1 MLLTL
6 QVYVLLS
13 NKDAMQNLW
22 LHLTEKNLH
31 TDCSYGYGTFDE
43 LVKEKG
49 SIDYNSYEVL
59 TDDNFVLR
67 MFRIFPKNTDI
78 KNYKPLKGVVL
89 LMHGL

>member
-1 MLLTL
+1 MSIILL
-6 QVYVLLS
+6 QIIHLS
-13 NKDAMQNLW
+13 NNEIIQNLW
-22 LHLTEKNLH
+22 LNLTEKNLQ

-43 LVKEKG
+43 LVKEEG
-49 SIDYNSYEVL
+49 SIDYYSYEVL

-89 LMHGL
+89 LIHGL